1 MSLKKAGLIKI
12 LLLLCMMVTS
22 CSKGDDNTVD
32 PGTTPT
38 SKLPTLKLTASAKDA
53 FINDEITFKVVD
65 EKGSVVTDAKLF
77 VNDQPVSTTSFSSK
91 TAASFKVYAQKAG
104 FKTSNTV
111 EIRFMEEDD
120 VDAVVTGKW
129 KFIPS
134 TIETIFEFNKD
145 MSFTYTQSGET
156 KNGTYKVKG
165 NRVQLTLV
173 EGSSKDEDYGVIA
186 ISKFTANL
194 MDVELIV
201 KDGFKTGKTGQLE
214 RVVDVDPGTGGGDD
228 DGGDDDG
235 DVTIS
240 LAMFY
245 GEWRGYEDGETDYSI
260 KMKFKS
266 DKMEAEAKNRGKYNP
281 VLYLV
286 DDLRYYELHN
296 SSTLIMTG
304 KRSGLVYYFKASS
317 YTNREIV
324 GTLYLD
330 SMIPSNGVKLT
341 LKKKD

>member
-1 MSLKKAGLIKI
+1 MSLKKAGLLNV
-12 LLLLCMMVTS
+12 LLLLCIMVTS

-32 PGTTPT
+32 PNNPPPT
-38 SKLPTLKLTASAKDA
+38 SKLPTLKLTASTKDA
-53 FINDEITFKVVD
+53 FINEEVTFKVVD

-77 VNDQPVSTTSFSSK
+77 INEQALNTTSFTSK
-91 TAASFKVYAQKAG
+91 TPASFKVYAQKAG

-129 KFIPS
+129 KFIPANVDAV
-134 TIETIFEFNKD
+134 FEFKKD
-145 MSFTYTQSGET
+145 MNFTFTQGGET
-156 KNGTYKVKG
+156 KSGTYNVKG

-173 EGSSKDEDYGVIA
+173 DGSTRDEDYGVIT

-194 MDVELIV
+194 LDVEIIA

-214 RVVDVDPGTGGGDD
+214 RVVDADPGTGGGDD
-228 DGGDDDG
+228 DDDD
-235 DVTIS
+235 DTNVNIS
-240 LAMFY
+240 LDIFY
-245 GEWRGYEDGETDYSI
+245 GEWRGYEDGQQDYSI

-266 DKMEAEAKNRGKYNP
+266 DKMEAEAKNMGKYNP

-296 SSTLIMTG
+296 SSTLVMTG
-304 KRSGLVYYFKASS
+304 KRSGLVYYFKVSS
-317 YTNREIV
+317 YTSREIV

-330 SMIPSNGVKLT
+330 SMIPGNAVKLT
-341 LKKKD
+341 LRKK

>member
-1 MSLKKAGLIKI
+1 MSLKKAGLIKV
-12 LLLLCMMVTS
+12 LLLLCMIVTS

-38 SKLPTLKLTASAKDA
+38 TKLPTLKLTASTKDA
-53 FINDEITFKVVD
+53 FINEDITFKVVD

-77 VNDQPVSTTSFSSK
+77 VNDQPLNATSFSSK

-134 TIETIFEFNKD
+134 TIETIFEFKKD
-145 MSFTYTQSGET
+145 MSFSYTQSGET

-173 EGSSKDEDYGVIA
+173 EGSSKDEDYGVIT

-194 MDVELIV
+194 LDVELII

-214 RVVDVDPGTGGGDD
+214 RVVDKDPGTGGGDD

-240 LAMFY
+240 LDMFY
-245 GEWRGYEDGETDYSI
+245 GEWRGYEDGEADYSI

-266 DKMEAEAKNRGKYNP
+266 DKMEAEAKNMGKYNP

-296 SSTLIMTG
+296 SSTLKMTG
-304 KRSGLVYYFKASS
+304 KRSAIVYYFKASS
-317 YTNREIV
+317 YTSREIV
-324 GTLYLD
+324 GTLYMD

-341 LKKKD
+341 LRKK